1 MLISIII
8 PTRER
13 ARYLRHSLATA
24 LAIQDDHVEII
35 VSDNASTDET
45 RQVVESFSD
54 PRLKYLNTGRRVS
67 MRMNFE
73 FAFQNATGDYVISF
87 GDDDGILP
95 GQFNALRKLLESRRP
110 DAVSWSLP
118 AYGWPVDGYGTKV
131 GGIRFSS
138 RDCFGR
144 PTRLTTA
151 EALAILQIGHLHDF
165 YRLPRIYHGA
175 MSRNFLDRMRD
186 PSGILFRARSPDIY
200 ASFRAVV
207 MGGNFD
213 YYPHPFSINGH
224 SPASTGGS
232 MNAVGDRQKGGPAD
246 TRFLSETA
254 TDPVEDIVPVTM
266 SMALAY
272 LGTAQT
278 AAVVIPGQ
286 EFQPDF
292 RNWYSAALRDMRRK
306 QPDIASQIEAS
317 LEAHTRQFGSEAA
330 LASARTGR
338 GLDWPMIRRR
348 LRNSLAKLRQRD
360 SFRLLA
366 EVGGINTIET
376 AARMCDDILGQS
388 AVRIDSVGTNPATAW
403 QLAIERSRNYKRQ
416 M

>member
-24 LAIQDDHVEII
+24 LAIPDDNIEII

-45 RQVVESFSD
+45 RKVVDSFPD

-73 FAFQNATGDYVISF
+73 FAFQNALGDYVISF

-95 GQFNALRKLLESRRP
+95 GQFSILRQLLESRRP

-118 AYGWPVDGYGTKV
+118 AYGWPVEGYGTKV
-131 GGIRFSS
+131 GGIRFSAS
-138 RDCFGR
+138 DCFGR
-144 PTRLTTA
+144 PTRLPA
-151 EALAILQIGHLHDF
+151 ADALAILQTGHLHDF
-165 YRLPRIYHGA
+165 HRLPRIYHGA
-175 MSRNFLDRMRD
+175 MSRTFLDRMRD
-186 PSGILFRARSPDIY
+186 PSGMLFCARSPDIY

-266 SMALAY
+266 SMALAF

-278 AAVVIPGQ
+278 AAVINPRQ
-286 EFQPDF
+286 KFQPNF

-306 QPDIASQIEAS
+306 QSEIASQIEAS
-317 LEAHTRQFGSEAA
+317 LNAHAHQFGSDAA
-330 LASARTGR
+330 LASARSGR
-338 GLDWPMIRRR
+338 GLDWPMIRHR
-348 LRNSLAKLRQRD
+348 LRNSLAKLRQKE

-366 EVGGINTIET
+366 EIEGLNTIET
-376 AARMCDDILGQS
+376 AARMCDDILGQDAARS
-388 AVRIDSVGTNPATAW
+388 GPNSPGPAVAW
-403 QLAIERSRNYKRQ
+403 QLAIDRSRGYKRQ